1 MFFLNLR
8 WRYHTVLQKRN
19 SSLRKCNDLIKRF
32 FIPVEYQIVQG
43 KVILL
48 SYKIIYFT
56 AQKMK
61 ISIKDFFS
69 RYDQIIT
76 HLLKKSLI
84 ENLYFLCIAW
94 SKKISF
100 YLYAFS
106 YSFVLNCFSLL
117 TTSWW
122 LFFFKYNLT
131 VVYHK
136 FSVSGNVS
144 FQKLNLYQWTSI
156 NT

>member
-19 SSLRKCNDLIKRF
+19 SSLRKCNALIKRF

-61 ISIKDFFS
+61 IPIKDFFS

-76 HLLKKSLI
+76 HLLKKSLK
-84 ENLYFLCIAW
+84 ENIFFVHCLEQ
-94 SKKISF
+94 KTSF

-122 LFFFKYNLT
+122 LFLQIQLKCCL
-131 VVYHK
+131 
-136 FSVSGNVS
+136 S
-144 FQKLNLYQWTSI
+144 
-156 NT
+156 